1 MGIER
6 LAVESAHEQ
15 LQRELDA
22 ARLAVVSLLAVMTD
36 EQFRGVETALLSVAA
51 MSETSRAALE
61 ELRTAGGRKRLI
73 REEDAKA
80 PKGSST
86 VAFTLSSSGAASL
99 VFALSARL
107 GGRFMRHPG
116 PWSADS
122 RLTVGHVLPGDNSR
136 SRAGR
141 QFALAVP
148 GDALEANTDDED
160 LRQDAED
167 LCSLARDTRSQRITN
182 RRRGLLR

>member
-1 MGIER
+1 MAVGIER

-61 ELRTAGGRKRLI
+61 ELTYRRWAQTAYPRGR
-73 REEDAKA
+73 REGAEEL
-80 PKGSST
+80 ST

-107 GGRFMRHPG
+107 GGRIMRHPG

-141 QFALAVP
+141 QFALACR
-148 GDALEANTDDED
+148 A
-160 LRQDAED
+160 
-167 LCSLARDTRSQRITN
+167 TRWKPTRMMRI
-182 RRRGLLR
+182 

>member
-6 LAVESAHEQ
+6 LTVESTHEQ

-61 ELRTAGGRKRLI
+61 ELRTARGRKRLI

-80 PKGSST
+80 PKS
-86 VAFTLSSSGAASL
+86 
-99 VFALSARL
+99 
-107 GGRFMRHPG
+107 
-116 PWSADS
+116 S
-122 RLTVGHVLPGDNSR
+122 RL
-136 SRAGR
+136 
-141 QFALAVP
+141 
-148 GDALEANTDDED
+148 
-160 LRQDAED
+160 
-167 LCSLARDTRSQRITN
+167 
-182 RRRGLLR
+182 

>member
-80 PKGSST
+80 PKS
-86 VAFTLSSSGAASL
+86 
-99 VFALSARL
+99 
-107 GGRFMRHPG
+107 
-116 PWSADS
+116 S
-122 RLTVGHVLPGDNSR
+122 RL
-136 SRAGR
+136 
-141 QFALAVP
+141 
-148 GDALEANTDDED
+148 
-160 LRQDAED
+160 
-167 LCSLARDTRSQRITN
+167 
-182 RRRGLLR
+182 